1 MKDTCRILQ
10 QDDEVEVSRI
20 AHAAPPKILKLT
32 AKPDPMPAPAGE
44 GGLYTPASVREFFG
58 SMPGDDAAAVLTLL

>member
-32 AKPDPMPAPAGE
+32 ADPMPAPAGE